1 MWLFKI
7 LILLNSIS
15 SALNYEYN
23 KDIKKYYSLS
33 AILESPDAMWE
44 KCLDNSFLEFYT
56 APIFQVTDKFQ
67 VHQPGCDHGDTH
79 IYSATFIFLSI
90 YIYLSSENLGHVF
103 FNQIFVLTLAS
114 YQIAMSR

>member
-1 MWLFKI
+1 MGLFKI
-7 LILLNSIS
+7 LILLNSIL

-56 APIFQVTDKFQ
+56 APLFFKWLISFKYTNRDV
-67 VHQPGCDHGDTH
+67 TH
-79 IYSATFIFLSI
+79 IFILP
-90 YIYLSSENLGHVF
+90 L
-103 FNQIFVLTLAS
+103 
-114 YQIAMSR
+114 